1 MGGAQLCRAGWAAH
15 VEVEWE
21 DEGKVSTVY
30 RELYVGSKQGNTQ
43 LAAHYNRQQ
52 AVETDTSVH
61 SWRILAHPY
70 TNFLCLLTSLFT
82 PPSHFTNHPP
92 HHLPSPPSVL
102 HPVCL
107 LIPPLPHCRLCHWL
121 CPGSEPPHRTPLQ
134 GGQRAHLPRWV
145 SAWDVC

>member
-1 MGGAQLCRAGWAAH
+1 MAGQRRAGQVGGAQLCRAGCAAH

-21 DEGKVSTVY
+21 DEGKVSMIY

-82 PPSHFTNHPP
+82 LPSHFTYYPP
-92 HHLPSPPSVL
+92 
-102 HPVCL
+102 
-107 LIPPLPHCRLCHWL
+107 PPLPLYFTQCVCSSHLSLAAGYAIGSVQVVNLLTGHLYREVSVHT
-121 CPGSEPPHRTPLQ
+121 CPVG
-134 GGQRAHLPRWV
+134 
-145 SAWDVC
+145 

>member
-1 MGGAQLCRAGWAAH
+1 MAGQRRAGQVGGAQLCRAGCAAH

-21 DEGKVSTVY
+21 DEGKVSMIY

-82 PPSHFTNHPP
+82 PPSHFTYHPP
-92 HHLPSPPSVL
+92 HHLPSPP
-102 HPVCL
+102 
-107 LIPPLPHCRLCHWL
+107 LCTS
-121 CPGSEPPHRTPLQ
+121 PG
-134 GGQRAHLPRWV
+134 V
-145 SAWDVC
+145 SAHPASPSLQAMPLAPSR